1 LENNVITL
9 VFNEPTKALKMGKV
23 IKETNR
29 LVYMLVNGK
38 YFVYVKNKENINKI
52 VYAKK
57 R

>member
-1 LENNVITL
+1 MENNVITL
-9 VFNEPTKALKMGKV
+9 VFNEPTKALKMGEV

>member
-1 LENNVITL
+1 LENNIITL
-9 VFNEPTKALKMGKV
+9 VFNEPTLALKMGKV
-23 IKETNR
+23 IKETGR
-29 LVYMLVNGK
+29 LVYMLVNCK